1 MAYTRFLFFTL
12 QKRLLGPR
20 QFIQILAGPRQVGKT
35 MLAEQAAAAF
45 PGPLH
50 FASADAASFPLP
62 VWIEQQWNA
71 ARSFLKQ
78 PNVTRVCLFLDEI
91 QKVQDWS
98 TTVKRLWDEDS
109 KTQLPLQVVLL
120 GSSPLLVQKGLNESL
135 TGRFEVIP
143 VTHWSYAEMQEAFG
157 LTLSQYI
164 YFGGYPG
171 AAQLIQEETRWT
183 RYILESLVEVSIA
196 HDILFLSRVDKPALL
211 RQLFLVGS
219 AYSGQILSYQKI
231 MGQLQDAGNTTT
243 LAHYLTL
250 LSGAGLVAGLP
261 KYSGSIVQTRASSP
275 KFQVFNTAFL
285 SVYSR
290 LDFQAA
296 LQTPDFWGRLVESA
310 VGAYLLNQARLE
322 MFEVFYWRDRNDEVD
337 FVVRHGKKLCAI
349 EVKSG
354 RMRVNSGMAKFASLF
369 PTARLLQV
377 GGHGIP
383 LDTFLLQPILSYF

>member
-1 MAYTRFLFFTL
+1 M
-12 QKRLLGPR
+12 
-20 QFIQILAGPRQVGKT
+20 
-35 MLAEQAAAAF
+35 
-45 PGPLH
+45 H

-62 VWIEQQWNA
+62 IWIEQQWNV

-78 PNVTRVCLFLDEI
+78 PAVTRACLFLDEI
-91 QKVQDWS
+91 QKIQDWS
-98 TTVKRLWDEDS
+98 TTIKRLWDEDS
-109 KTQLPLQVVLL
+109 KTKLPLQVILL

-135 TGRFEVIP
+135 SGRFEIIP
-143 VTHWSYAEMQEAFG
+143 VTHWSYAEMQQAFG

-171 AAQLIQEETRWT
+171 AAQLISEETRWT
-183 RYILESLVEVSIA
+183 RYILESLIEVSIA

-211 RQLFLVGS
+211 RQLFLLGS
-219 AYSGQILSYQKI
+219 AYSGQVLSYQKI

-250 LSGAGLVAGLP
+250 LSGAGLLAGLP
-261 KYSGSIVQTRASSP
+261 KYSGSIMQTRTSSP

-290 LDFQAA
+290 IGFQTAQ
-296 LQTPDFWGRLVESA
+296 QTPDFWGRLVESA
-310 VGAYLLNQARLE
+310 VGAYLLNQSRLE
-322 MFEVFYWRDRNDEVD
+322 MFDVWYWREGDDEVD
-337 FVVRHGKKLCAI
+337 FVVQHGKNLLAI

-354 RMRVNSGMAKFASLF
+354 RMRVNVGMVKFSRLF

-377 GGHGIP
+377 GGQGLP
-383 LDTFLLQPILSYF
+383 LETFLLQPILSYF